1 MSVQAEQVLVLEG
14 ALTMETA
21 ASRLAEGRRLASS
34 GNLLLDLSAVTD
46 SDSAA
51 LALIIDWVKTARA
64 AGHGVTIQGMPA
76 GISSLAELYGVA
88 ELLPLNEAAASV

>member
-64 AGHGVTIQGMPA
+64 AGHGVAVQGMPA